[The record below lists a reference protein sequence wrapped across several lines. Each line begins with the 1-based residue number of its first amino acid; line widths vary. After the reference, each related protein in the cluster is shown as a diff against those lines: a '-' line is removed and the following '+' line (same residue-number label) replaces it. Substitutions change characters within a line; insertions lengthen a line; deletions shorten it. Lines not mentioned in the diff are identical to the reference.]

1 MPCVINSLKFQ
12 DVAVKPGNAVLLALL
27 PALLTCITGCGEKGT
42 AQAEAKKSAPTVP
55 VLTGQVIEKAMPMRL
70 HAIGTVEPM
79 ASVAVKARVDG
90 LIVKVHVRDGQEVA
104 KGDLLFQLDSKPYES
119 ELAHAEANLAR
130 DQAQL
135 DYARG
140 QETRYKELLANNFVS
155 PEGYAQVAA
164 NFRALEST
172 VAGSVSAVNRARIN
186 IGYTSIRATLDG
198 RAGKVLLGEGN
209 LVRAN
214 DDQPMVV
221 LNQIAPIYVSLAVP
235 ENRLNE
241 VRASHKKVP
250 VRVEVAP
257 DKSARQSGTLAFVDN
272 AVDVATGTIKLRGQ
286 FVNHDRLL
294 WPGQFV
300 DAWVV
305 LGEEEKALVVPTQAL
320 QTGPKGQFVYV
331 VSADGTAELRDVTV
345 ARAEGN
351 ESVITTGLQAGET
364 VVVDGASR
372 VQPGSKLSIK
382 TPDKPS

>member
-1 MPCVINSLKFQ
+1 MAKRRRHAIR
-12 DVAVKPGNAVLLALL
+12 LALL
-27 PALLTCITGCGEKGT
+27 PLLLTFIVGCGEKGT

-55 VLTGQVIEKAMPMRL
+55 VLTGQVIEKPVPMRL

-104 KGDLLFQLDSKPYES
+104 KGDLLFQLDPKPYES
-119 ELAHAEANLAR
+119 QLAHAEADLAR

-135 DYARG
+135 DYALG

-209 LVRAN
+209 LIRAN

-221 LNQIAPIYVSLAVP
+221 INQIAPIYVSLAVP

-241 VRASHKKVP
+241 VRASHKKAP

-257 DKSARQSGTLAFVDN
+257 DKSARLSGLLAFVDN

-286 FVNHDRLL
+286 FANRDRLL

-305 LGEEEKALVVPTQAL
+305 LGDEEKALVVPTQAL

-331 VSADGTAELRDVTV
+331 VSADGSAELREVTV

-351 ESVITTGLQAGET
+351 ESVIAGGLKVGET

-372 VQPGSKLSIK
+372 VQPGSKLGIK

>member
-1 MPCVINSLKFQ
+1 MPCVINSLKERRT
-12 DVAVKPGNAVLLALL
+12 AAKLGAILLALL
-27 PALLTCITGCGEKGT
+27 PGLLTGIAGCGEKGT
-42 AQAEAKKSAPTVP
+42 AQAEAKKSTPTVP
-55 VLTGQVIEKAMPMRL
+55 VLTGQVIEKPVPMRL

-79 ASVAVKARVDG
+79 ASVAVKAQVEG

-104 KGDLLFQLDSKPYES
+104 KGDLLFQLDPKPFES
-119 ELAHAEANLAR
+119 ELAHAEADLAR

-186 IGYTSIRATLDG
+186 IGYTTIRATLDG

-214 DDQPMVV
+214 DNQPMVV
-221 LNQIAPIYVSLAVP
+221 INQIAPIYVSLAVP

-241 VRASHKKVP
+241 VRASHKKAA

-257 DKSARQSGTLAFVDN
+257 DNSTRLSGTLAFVDN

-286 FVNHDRLL
+286 FANRDRQL

-331 VSADGTAELRDVTV
+331 VGADDTAELREVSV

-351 ESVITTGLQAGET
+351 ESVIASGLKAGET

-372 VQPGSKLSIK
+372 VQPGSKLGIK
-382 TPDKPS
+382 SADKPS

>member
-1 MPCVINSLKFQ
+1 MAERRH
-12 DVAVKPGNAVLLALL
+12 AVRLALL
-27 PALLTCITGCGEKGT
+27 PLLLMFMVGCGEKGA
-42 AQAEAKKSAPTVP
+42 AQAEAKKSVPSVP
-55 VLTGQVIEKAMPMRL
+55 VLTGQVIEKPVPMRL
-70 HAIGTVEPM
+70 QAIGTVEPM
-79 ASVAVKARVDG
+79 ASVAVKAQVDG

-119 ELAHAEANLAR
+119 ELAHAEADLAR

-172 VAGSVSAVNRARIN
+172 VAGSVSAVNRARIS

-221 LNQIAPIYVSLAVP
+221 INQISPIYVSLAVP

-241 VRASHKKVP
+241 VRASHRKTA

-257 DKSARQSGTLAFVDN
+257 DKSARLSGTLAFVDN

-286 FVNHDRLL
+286 FANRDRQL

-305 LGEEEKALVVPTQAL
+305 LGEEQKALVLPTQAL

-351 ESVITTGLQAGET
+351 ESVIAGGLQAGET